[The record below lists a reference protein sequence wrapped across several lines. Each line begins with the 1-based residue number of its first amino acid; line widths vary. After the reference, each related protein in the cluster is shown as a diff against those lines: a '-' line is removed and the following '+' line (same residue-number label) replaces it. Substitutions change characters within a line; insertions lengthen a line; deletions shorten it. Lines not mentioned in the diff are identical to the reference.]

1 MALRAVASLLL
12 MSYWP
17 LGWADKA
24 KARAQCLP
32 APQLGAEPGALSS
45 VPGRALRHLLGVFPG
60 HLRDPEATCSPWV
73 SQGPQVRPGGHL
85 FLLSDF

>member
-24 KARAQCLP
+24 EARAPCTP
-32 APQLGAEPGALSS
+32 APQLWAEPGALST
-45 VPGRALRHLLGVFPG
+45 VPGRALGHLLGDFPG
-60 HLRDPEATCSPWV
+60 HLLDQEATCSPW
-73 SQGPQVRPGGHL
+73 R
-85 FLLSDF
+85 